1 MSSGHEVLHDM
12 KRRLRELGDI
22 AEDVA
27 PEVAEAVHD
36 ELTKQIRRGV
46 GPDGRAW
53 KLTRDGRQ
61 ALRNADKALDVR
73 AVGSVI
79 LTRLG
84 GPEAR
89 HHLGAVRGKVRRP
102 ILPTRRIPNPMTR
115 AIRRV
120 VERKFEHVMGVR

>member
-1 MSSGHEVLHDM
+1 MSSGHEVLRDM

-46 GPDGRAW
+46 GPDGRPW

-61 ALRNADKALDVR
+61 ALRNADKALNVR
-73 AVGSVI
+73 AIGSVVV
-79 LTRLG
+79 TSLG